1 MNKLIPRIS
10 FRPYICKPRENK
22 KFTLCRLYKPHKKIH
37 SSICVRPFFVNQEK
51 RNKFIPRPRSC
62 LSGINYSNL

>member
-22 KFTLCRLYKPHKKIH
+22 KFTLCRLYKPHKKNKFI
-37 SSICVRPFFVNQEK
+37 SSICVRPFCEPREK
-51 RNKFIPRPRSC
+51 E
-62 LSGINYSNL
+62 